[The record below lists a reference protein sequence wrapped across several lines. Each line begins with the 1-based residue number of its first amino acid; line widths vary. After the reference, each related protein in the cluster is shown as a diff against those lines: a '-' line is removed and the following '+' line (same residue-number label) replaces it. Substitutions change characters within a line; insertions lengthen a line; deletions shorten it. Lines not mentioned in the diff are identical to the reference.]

1 MSKLFSRFGKSPH
14 SQATLSPQSASN
26 DSPVRTGSM
35 DSPRSPPTPAS
46 PSPLRSVQ
54 HPRVIL
60 TSEASDAATTPTSPG
75 SLHRQSS
82 MGTSLE
88 DIPRK
93 NSLSAAQRQA
103 FADQVARSSGV
114 TVADDM
120 QTPRAAAPSSPPQ
133 SADQHSTP
141 KANGLRPS
149 PSSEFKS
156 PSTPAQD
163 SPSMRKQ
170 PSAASL
176 TAPPPAARSR
186 RGSVASSDAGSTR
199 GRVATQVPSPLPL
212 VESPTS
218 EKPLFASPRSS
229 TDAARSPTRSTKSK
243 QKSRT
248 GWRSRGASGSAG
260 GIAGALAHSG
270 MSLAHPINP
279 NLIAP
284 PAPPVPSKQPTRAS
298 TGIPR
303 SPSDTSLAYGGGGT
317 LSKTTSRTRSRGGHE
332 SSDSDAYD
340 SEDALSFGPD
350 EIPIT
355 GFAVASSK
363 RNADFHELFPNVP
376 DGDYL
381 IEGEPSTPRYE
392 NFNLALGQIMGVRC
406 SVRSSSK
413 AGFIY
418 PRTTCA
424 LTQTSLAGSQT

>member
-1 MSKLFSRFGKSPH
+1 M
-14 SQATLSPQSASN
+14 
-26 DSPVRTGSM
+26 RTGSI
-35 DSPRSPPTPAS
+35 DSPRTPPTPIS
-46 PSPLRSVQ
+46 PSPLRTIQ
-54 HPRVIL
+54 QPRVVL
-60 TSEASDAATTPTSPG
+60 TSEASETVTTPTSPG

-82 MGTSLE
+82 IGTSIE

-103 FADQVARSSGV
+103 FADQVARSNGV
-114 TVADDM
+114 AVPDDM
-120 QTPRAAAPSSPPQ
+120 QTPRATVPSSPPQ
-133 SADQHSTP
+133 TADQHSTP

-163 SPSMRKQ
+163 SPSVRKQ
-170 PSAASL
+170 PSATSL

-199 GRVATQVPSPLPL
+199 GRLATQIPSPLPL

-218 EKPLFASPRSS
+218 DRPMYASPRSS
-229 TDAARSPTRSTKSK
+229 MDAARSPTRSTKAK

-260 GIAGALAHSG
+260 GIAGALAQSG
-270 MSLAHPINP
+270 MSLAHATNP
-279 NLIAP
+279 GLIAP
-284 PAPPVPSKQPTRAS
+284 PAPPLPTKQPTRAA
-298 TGIPR
+298 TAIPR
-303 SPSDTSLAYGGGGT
+303 SPSDTSLGYGGGGT
-317 LSKTTSRTRSRGGHE
+317 LSKTTTRTRSRGGHDE

-381 IEGEPSTPRYE
+381 IEGKLFISRCE
-392 NFNLALGQIMGVRC
+392 NLYLALFRLWVC
-406 SVRSSSK
+406 T
-413 AGFIY
+413 A
-418 PRTTCA
+418 T
-424 LTQTSLAGSQT
+424 